1 MPNQPLRSQKRA
13 NPQVNGELTSE
24 ELTILRARIMANGG
38 AVILSFFDGGGV
50 LAWALINVLKVPIR
64 KYISVECDDDAHN
77 ALLANV
83 PELKGKIVRV
93 DDVRSTADIQKA
105 IGKDVVD
112 VFCSGSPC
120 NGTAGRN
127 HARATSKSVYEHPL
141 SGLVKYVQKWHRILK
156 KAQRGSPY
164 VTVLENVEAGVPI
177 PQ

>member
-1 MPNQPLRSQKRA
+1 MALELVVDVLGRSD
-13 NPQVNGELTSE
+13 T
-24 ELTILRARIMANGG
+24 
-38 AVILSFFDGGGV
+38 
-50 LAWALINVLKVPIR
+50 
-64 KYISVECDDDAHN
+64 YSVEVLEGLVKAVADGERPDHGLL
-77 ALLANV
+77 ALLDARV
-83 PELKGKIVRV
+83 TVVEPLYALKALQSIDGADAQKLAEAKRKLT
-93 DDVRSTADIQKA
+93 TAIQKA
-105 IGKDVVD
+105 IDGDVVD

>member
-1 MPNQPLRSQKRA
+1 
-13 NPQVNGELTSE
+13 
-24 ELTILRARIMANGG
+24 MANGG

-177 PQ
+177 LQ

>member
-1 MPNQPLRSQKRA
+1 MTTAVGIHAVDLDAQSSSKFG
-13 NPQVNGELTSE
+13 VS
-24 ELTILRARIMANGG
+24 TIGG
-38 AVILSFFDGGGV
+38 
-50 LAWALINVLKVPIR
+50 
-64 KYISVECDDDAHN
+64 
-77 ALLANV
+77 
-83 PELKGKIVRV
+83 
-93 DDVRSTADIQKA
+93 
-105 IGKDVVD
+105 DVVD

-127 HARATSKSVYEHPL
+127 HSRATSKSVYEHPL